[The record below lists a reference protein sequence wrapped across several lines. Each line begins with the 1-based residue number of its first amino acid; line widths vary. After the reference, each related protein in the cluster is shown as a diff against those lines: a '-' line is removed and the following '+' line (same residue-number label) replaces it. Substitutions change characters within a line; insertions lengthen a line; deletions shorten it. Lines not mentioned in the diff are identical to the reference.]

1 MKAPN
6 PGSDKAFKL
15 GCQCPVMDNANG
27 RGAWGTSGINAIFWI
42 NGDCKLHGGKDDTRT
57 IQRNIR

>member
-42 NGDCKLHGGKDDTRT
+42 NGDCKLHGGTLNGK
-57 IQRNIR
+57 